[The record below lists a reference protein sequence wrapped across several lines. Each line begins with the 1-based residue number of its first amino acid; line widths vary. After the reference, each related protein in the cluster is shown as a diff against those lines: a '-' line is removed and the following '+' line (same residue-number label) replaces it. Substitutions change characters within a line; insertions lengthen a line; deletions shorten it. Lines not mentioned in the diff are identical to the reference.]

1 MLSSLT
7 YKLYERYLLS
17 QVLQSPCPRHIAV
30 ILDGNRRW
38 AANRKGLSIPLAYE
52 RGVRKVVELLDWC
65 QKLEIPEVTLWVLST
80 DNLKRP
86 IDQVMPLLRVIEEQ
100 LGELARYQ
108 QLSRTPRQIRCF
120 GHLESLPNS
129 LRIVLEQA
137 METTA
142 RVSGNYLNIAIAYGG
157 RQEIVDAVQRLLD
170 HFERQGMSLREA
182 AERINADEIASQLYL
197 PDTPEPDLIIRTSG
211 EVRLSGFLMW
221 QSAYSEFYFCD
232 ANWPAFRQIDFLRA
246 IRSYQQRNRR
256 HGR

>member
-1 MLSSLT
+1 
-7 YKLYERYLLS
+7 
-17 QVLQSPCPRHIAV
+17 
-30 ILDGNRRW
+30 
-38 AANRKGLSIPLAYE
+38 
-52 RGVRKVVELLDWC
+52 
-65 QKLEIPEVTLWVLST
+65 
-80 DNLKRP
+80 
-86 IDQVMPLLRVIEEQ
+86 
-100 LGELARYQ
+100 
-108 QLSRTPRQIRCF
+108 
-120 GHLESLPNS
+120 
-129 LRIVLEQA
+129 

-142 RVSGNYLNIAIAYGG
+142 RASGNYLNIAIAYGG

-182 AERINADEIASQLYL
+182 AERINAEEIASQLYL

-232 ANWPAFRQIDFLRA
+232 ANWLAFRQIDFLRA